1 MPLGRPQPAWEGAT
15 HCPGSQERCPGRAM
29 TTLEER
35 VASMPNSSLRPRG
48 GTLLAFAILLMALL
62 APAASAASVQVDLRV
77 VETGGQ
83 TLADQTQFTDT
94 VTFRTDPGADCFGPP
109 GGSGNNATI
118 QGPTAMGAMIDAS
131 LADSDLRPVSITDQ
145 FSFGLGLC
153 GIGGY
158 VAGGDKFWYLKHN
171 HAGAQIGGDQLA
183 VKRGDDV
190 LWYLSPGFPPPDEL
204 ELVAPGLAKPGDAVP
219 VSVFSYDDAGERKPA
234 AGAIVTGAEQPTD
247 ANGATTVIA
256 GAEGTFPLRATRGVD
271 IPSNIVNLT
280 VDTDLDP
287 CAAQAAESIIGTRKR
302 DKIDGTDAPDTI
314 SARGGKDRVRAAG
327 GCADAVDC
335 GSGRDKATVDATD
348 EVRRCNKVRV
358 R

>member
-1 MPLGRPQPAWEGAT
+1 
-15 HCPGSQERCPGRAM
+15 M

-48 GTLLAFAILLMALL
+48 GALLTCVVFAILAL
-62 APAASAASVQVDLRV
+62 ASSTSAASVPVDLRV

-109 GGSGNNATI
+109 GGSGNNVTI
-118 QGPTAMGAMIDAS
+118 QGPTAMGAIIDAS
-131 LADSDLRPVSITDQ
+131 LADPDLRPVSITDQ

-158 VAGGDKFWYLKHN
+158 VADDDKFWYLKHN
-171 HAGAQIGGDQLA
+171 HAGAQVGGDQLA
-183 VKRGDDV
+183 VKPGDDV
-190 LWYLSPGFPPPDEL
+190 LWYLSPGFPPPNEL
-204 ELVAPGLAKPGDAVP
+204 ELVGPRLAKPGDAVP
-219 VSVFSYDDAGERKPA
+219 VTVFSYDDASSRTPA
-234 AGAIVTGAEQPTD
+234 AGAVVTGAEQPTD

-256 GAEGTFPLRATRGVD
+256 GAEGTYPLRATRGAD
-271 IPSNIVNLT
+271 IPSNIASLT

-302 DKIDGTDAPDTI
+302 DKINGTDAPDTI
-314 SARGGKDRVRAAG
+314 TARGGNDVVRARG
-327 GCADAVDC
+327 GCTDVIRC
-335 GSGRDKATVDATD
+335 GGGKDKAKVDTGD
-348 EVRRCNKVRV
+348 VVLRCERVRV